1 MKNLLLVLCFLFNL
15 IINAQVNTPEPPAA
29 PAPPAAPEIN
39 SEKKKDTTRF
49 NVGDKEFLIIDKK
62 GSKDNNHD
70 EDSDDEDKDDDM
82 DDNEDAKAD
91 HDQDH
96 SSKHK
101 ENVRPGKKSKKK
113 AANVGLLDLDLGFNF
128 LTNTSG
134 ANENLANDLDLK
146 FWSWSTT
153 LNFLPTKVYLG
164 SRNFRLMTS
173 FGWRIGKYNFKND
186 LDFQPKQDLVY
197 SIDSNIKKSVLTI
210 HHLQI
215 PLMLYVQS
223 NKIRGLGRIGIGFG
237 GYAGINVH
245 ESSDVKY
252 DNIKQKKETEED
264 FGFEKYRYGL
274 STRVDIGALKLFA
287 NMDLSNTWK
296 TNDIRTLECGL
307 WFDF

>member
-1 MKNLLLVLCFLFNL
+1 MKNLILVLCLLFNL
-15 IINAQVNTPEPPAA
+15 IIHAQVTPPEPPAA
-29 PAPPAAPEIN
+29 PAPPAAPEMN

-49 NVGDKEFLIIDKK
+49 NLGGTEFLIIDKK
-62 GSKDNNHD
+62 GSKDND
-70 EDSDDEDKDDDM
+70 EDSDEDM
-82 DDNEDAKAD
+82 DDKNKDDEKSFS
-91 HDQDH
+91 DQDH
-96 SSKHK
+96 STKHK
-101 ENVRPGKKSKKK
+101 ENVKPGKKSSKK
-113 AANVGLLDLDLGFNF
+113 AADVDFLDLDLGFNF
-128 LTNTSG
+128 LTNTG
-134 ANENLANDLDLK
+134 GVNENLANDLDLK

-153 LNFLPTKVYLG
+153 FNFLPTKIYLG

-186 LDFQPKQDLVY
+186 LEFEPKKDLVY
-197 SIDSNIKKSVLTI
+197 SMDSNIKKSVLTVQ
-210 HHLQI
+210 HLQV
-215 PLMLYVQS
+215 PLMFYVQS
-223 NKIRGLGRIGIGFG
+223 NKIKGLGRIGIGFG

-245 ESSDVKY
+245 ECSDSKY
-252 DNIKQKKETEED
+252 ENIKQKKETEED